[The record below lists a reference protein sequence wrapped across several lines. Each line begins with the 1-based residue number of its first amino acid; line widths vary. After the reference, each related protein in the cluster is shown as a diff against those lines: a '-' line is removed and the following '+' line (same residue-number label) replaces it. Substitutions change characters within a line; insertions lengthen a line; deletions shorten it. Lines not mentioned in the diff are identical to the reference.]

1 MVNRLQWLFLLTSL
15 FSLMTMPALRAE
27 EQAKVS
33 NAAMGAATKIASD
46 EETGRTEKFTST
58 NFLPYI
64 QGTAK
69 DLILKDILCPCPKGY
84 RFAYGTASHM
94 AQGETRVT
102 GVEVIPTKSG
112 LELILKTV
120 AGSERLVPLI
130 VSEGNELVIDILDA
144 TLAFSIRNGIT
155 ELEPAPGIERITV
168 NQADSNS
175 IQIRITGSDQTP
187 SAEVVAGRDDLVLNI
202 TPETTTVEEEEQ
214 IDIIATG
221 QVEEDSYQADNATT
235 ATRIDVPIRDVPQ
248 SIQVIPRKVI
258 EDQGIVRVG
267 DALRNV
273 SGVTIQRARGNI
285 SNGFTVRGFTDPRI
299 LRNGFR
305 SGDTSGTPISVLPD
319 LVERVEVLKGPSA
332 VLYGQV
338 TPGGAVNYISKKPQ
352 KESSYDLEFR
362 AGNFGLLQPALDIT
376 GPLTEDK
383 RLTYRLNL
391 SFQNGGNFR
400 EFSDAEIVGVAPVI
414 RYDFSDKTNV
424 TLEYEFLDQN
434 ELFDDGFPISPL
446 VFEVPPEI
454 NFVADEDNVR
464 DSTSHS
470 VYFNLNHRFND
481 NIRLRTGVGAE
492 YTNITEI
499 GFRPIS
505 IDPVTGDI
513 TRSFSEDFQDSNNI
527 TWQTDLITEFN
538 TGPVKH
544 DFLLGFELTRSTF
557 TSDNRDVFDTENNPF
572 TINVFDPQF
581 DTPFP
586 DDDAFNIFFE
596 SDLPID
602 TNGIYLQDLIT
613 LLPNLKLLLGG
624 RYDFVT
630 NDTEFEFTFNDF
642 SGEAG
647 GVFTDEAF
655 SPRVGLVYQP
665 IEEISFYGS
674 FSQSFE
680 VNSAFTAEGD
690 LLDPERGTQ
699 FEVGVKGEFGGV
711 SATIAAYNI
720 DQTNIALSDPDNPD
734 FSIPIGEATSRGIEI
749 DVAGEPISGWNIIAS
764 LFFNDAFV
772 SEGSEDDGPPIGD
785 NLVNAPRSGAS
796 LWTTYE
802 LQKGDLE
809 GLGFGAGLF
818 YVGDRE
824 ASIPNDFVLP
834 SYVRFDASL
843 FYNRE
848 KWRAQLNF
856 QNLFDEDFLESSQNT
871 SAVQTGAPF
880 TVVGQLSLDF

>member
-1 MVNRLQWLFLLTSL
+1 MVSKLQWLFLLTSL
-15 FSLMTMPALRAE
+15 FSLVAMPALRAE
-27 EQAKVS
+27 EQIKGS
-33 NAAMGAATKIASD
+33 NADMSAVKEIAANKEAARARVPTAS
-46 EETGRTEKFTST
+46 ES
-58 NFLPYI
+58 LPYF
-64 QGTAK
+64 QGSAK
-69 DLILKDILCPCPKGY
+69 DLL
-84 RFAYGTASHM
+84 

-102 GVEVIPTKSG
+102 GVEVIRTESG
-112 LELILKTV
+112 LELILNTV
-120 AGSERLVPLI
+120 TGSERLVPLI
-130 VSEGNELVIDILDA
+130 VSEGNDLVIDVLDA
-144 TLAFSIRNGIT
+144 TLAFSIRNGVT
-155 ELEPAPGIERITV
+155 ELEPAPGIERIAV
-168 NQADSNS
+168 SQADSNS

-187 SAEVVAGRDDLVLNI
+187 SAEVVAGRDDLVFNV
-202 TPETTTVEEEEQ
+202 TSETTTAEEDEQ
-214 IDIIATG
+214 IDIVVTG
-221 QVEEDSYQADNATT
+221 QVEEDSYRVDNANT

-248 SIQVIPRKVI
+248 SIQVIPNKVI
-258 EDQGIVRVG
+258 EDQGLVRAG

-273 SGVTIQRARGNI
+273 SGVTIQRSRGNI
-285 SNGFTVRGFTDPRI
+285 SNGFTVRGFTDPVI

-305 SGDTSGTPISVLPD
+305 SGDTGGNPISVLPD
-319 LVERVEVLKGPSA
+319 LVERVEVLKGPAA

-352 KESSYDLEFR
+352 KEPSYDFEFR
-362 AGNFGLLQPALDIT
+362 AGNFGLIQPALDIT

-383 RLTYRLNL
+383 KLTYRLNL

-400 EFSDAEIVGVAPVI
+400 EFSDAEIVGVAPTI

-434 ELFDDGFPISPL
+434 ELFDDGFPVSPL
-446 VFEVPPEI
+446 VFEVPAEV

-464 DSTSHS
+464 DSTTHS

-481 NIRLRTGVGAE
+481 NIRVRTGLGAE
-492 YTNITEI
+492 FTNITEI
-499 GFRPIS
+499 GFRPTFDG
-505 IDPVTGDI
+505 IDPETGDI
-513 TRSFSEDFQDSNNI
+513 TRSFSEEFQDSDNI
-527 TWQTDLITEFN
+527 TWQTELITEFD
-538 TGPVKH
+538 TGPVEH
-544 DFLLGFELTRSTF
+544 DLLLGFELTRSTLS
-557 TSDNRDVFDTENNPF
+557 SDNRDVFDPENNPF
-572 TINVFDPQF
+572 TINIFDPQF

-586 DDDAFNIFFE
+586 DDDVLNIFFDSE
-596 SDLPID
+596 LPVD

-613 LLPNLKLLLGG
+613 FLPNLKLLLGG

-642 SGEAG
+642 TGEAG
-647 GVFTDEAF
+647 DEFTDEVF

-665 IEEISFYGS
+665 IEEISLYGS

-680 VNSAFTAEGD
+680 VNDSFDVNGD

-720 DQTNIALSDPDNPD
+720 DQTNLAVTDPDNTD
-734 FSIPIGEATSRGIEI
+734 FSIAVGEATSRGIEL

-772 SEGSEDDGPPIGD
+772 SEGSDDNEGD
-785 NLVNAPRSGAS
+785 TLANAPGSGAS

-802 LQKGDLE
+802 LQKGTLE

-824 ASIPNDFVLP
+824 ATLPNDFVLP

-871 SAVQTGAPF
+871 LAVQTGAPF
-880 TVVGQLSLDF
+880 TVIGQLSLSL